1 MTGLSAVVGHRD
13 VIARLR
19 ASRARG
25 RLAAAYLLHGEDGIG
40 KRTVAEAWTRL
51 LQCHTPVG
59 DPAGAEACGTCV
71 SCRHHAAGTHPDVF
85 RLVPREEAATVAIDQ
100 IRELQAALPYQP
112 LIASPR
118 VVLIPDAT
126 LLRPD
131 GANAL
136 LKTLEEPPSHTLFIV
151 MAPQRERLLPTIVS
165 RCQAVR
171 CSPPSQEAVIE
182 HLTARL
188 GLPAD
193 RARALFIQAQGRIG
207 PAIQAASAP
216 GEDAPP
222 HEDVG
227 APSTI
232 ADPVRLLDLAQ
243 GIGKDQEALR
253 SLLAWLTLWLRDVLA
268 WQLTRDPDRVLH
280 PNRRADLAWWADRL
294 STDDVLDLASG
305 LHAVWTSVH
314 RNLNPQLVAE
324 AALLHI
330 AQRVNHPTPRCQE
343 IA

>member
-1 MTGLSAVVGHRD
+1 
-13 VIARLR
+13 
-19 ASRARG
+19 
-25 RLAAAYLLHGEDGIG
+25 
-40 KRTVAEAWTRL
+40 
-51 LQCHTPVG
+51 
-59 DPAGAEACGTCV
+59 V
-71 SCRHHAAGTHPDVF
+71 SCHHHAAGTHPDVF
-85 RLVPREEAATVAIDQ
+85 RLVPAEEAATVAIDQ
-100 IRELQAALPYQP
+100 IREVQAALPYQP
-112 LIASPR
+112 LVASPR

-126 LLRPD
+126 LLRLD

-136 LKTLEEPPSHTLFIV
+136 LKTLEEPPSHALFIV

-188 GLPAD
+188 GLPAE
-193 RARALFIQAQGRIG
+193 RARALFVQAQGRIG
-207 PAIQAASAP
+207 PAIQAASEP
-216 GEDAPP
+216 GEEAAPY
-222 HEDVG
+222 EDVG
-227 APSTI
+227 TPSTI

-268 WQLTRDPDRVLH
+268 WQLTGDPDRVLH
-280 PNRRADLAWWADRL
+280 PDRRTDLAWWADRL
-294 STDDVLDLASG
+294 STDDLLDLASG

-324 AALLHI
+324 TALLHI
-330 AQRVNHPTPRCQE
+330 AQRVNHPTPRYQE

>member
-51 LQCHTPVG
+51 LQCHAPVG
-59 DPAGAEACGTCV
+59 DPAEAEACGTCV
-71 SCRHHAAGTHPDVF
+71 SCRYHAAGTHPDVF

-100 IRELQAALPYQP
+100 IRELQAAIPYQP
-112 LIASPR
+112 LVASPR

-126 LLRPD
+126 LLRIEA
-131 GANAL
+131 ANAL
-136 LKTLEEPPSHTLFIV
+136 LKTLEEPPPHALFIV
-151 MAPQRERLLPTIVS
+151 MAPQRERLLSTIVS

-216 GEDAPP
+216 GEDALPY
-222 HEDVG
+222 EDVG

-253 SLLAWLTLWLRDVLA
+253 GLLAWLALWLRDVLA
-268 WQLTRDPDRVLH
+268 WRLTRDPDRVLH
-280 PNRRADLAWWADRL
+280 PDRHADLAWWADRL

-305 LHAVWTSVH
+305 LHTVWASLH
-314 RNLNPQLVAE
+314 RNINPQLVAE
-324 AALLHI
+324 VALLHI
-330 AQRVNHPTPRCQE
+330 AQRVNTPPPRRQE